1 MLIRSVF
8 KIFFVSLFLLI
19 PFGCEDMEVLFVDC
33 DECYDENP
41 EVADLTIK
49 FTINDENPYVRY
61 ILYSGTYD
69 SGDTIAIDT
78 SYTSEVVWS
87 LDTDEYY
94 SVKAEYTKGARTIF
108 AVDGNELR
116 TKKDRSSCDR
126 ECYIILGDELDVRL
140 KY

>member
-19 PFGCEDMEVLFVDC
+19 PFGCEDMEALFVDC

-49 FTINDENPYVRY
+49 FAINDENPYVRY

-87 LDTDEYY
+87 LDTDKYY

>member
-87 LDTDEYY
+87 LDTDGYS
-94 SVKAEYTKGARTIF
+94 SVKADYTKGARTIF

>member
-41 EVADLTIK
+41 KMADLTIK

-87 LDTDEYY
+87 LDTDKYY

>member
-1 MLIRSVF
+1 
-8 KIFFVSLFLLI
+8 
-19 PFGCEDMEVLFVDC
+19 MEVLFVDC

-87 LDTDEYY
+87 LDTDKYY

>member
-1 MLIRSVF
+1 MSISQF
-8 KIFFVSLFLLI
+8 KKILFITQFLLI
-19 PFGCEDMEVLFVDC
+19 PFGCENLETLFVDC
-33 DECYDENP
+33 DKCYDENP
-41 EVADLTIK
+41 ELADLTVK

-69 SGDTIAIDT
+69 SGDIIAIDT

-94 SVKAEYTKGARTIF
+94 SVKAEYAKGARTIF
-108 AVDGNELR
+108 VVDGNELR